1 MMKSPAP
8 ETIAKT
14 ESQGLYPN
22 WIKTLAL
29 EKTANWIKKIEVAGD
44 TCAWHRLMG
53 GTLLVLVVVLFLSG
67 AFLAFYYS
75 PVPGAAYDSVDF
87 TLFIAPFGS
96 IIKGVHHYAWNMLL
110 VLAIFHLGRTFI
122 AGAYRKPRQLTWV
135 SGVIIL
141 VILPLFIITGDLLPW
156 DQKGY
161 WSTQVRLSIIASIP
175 FIGDVAADL
184 LRGGGLTG
192 IVALTRFYV
201 LHILFLPGVLIILLV
216 VHFHFVAQ
224 HGFAERLLA
233 RPTAAN
239 RIPFWPRVI
248 NRGLM
253 LFIFL
258 VTFIGLIS
266 WYWPPP
272 LGDPADPTD
281 STYIP
286 KPEWWVLFLNQ
297 LVAIFRGQWAILGTT
312 VIPGLLA
319 ALLVALPY
327 LDRSSGRRLSER
339 KGIIFLAGVL
349 AAVIIVLSMMG
360 YLEHFGL
367 PHE

>member
-1 MMKSPAP
+1 MKSTTS
-8 ETIAKT
+8 EMIVKT
-14 ESQGLYPN
+14 ESQGFYPN

-29 EKTANWIKKIEVAGD
+29 EKTATWVNKVEVAGD
-44 TCAWHRLMG
+44 TCAWHRFVG
-53 GTLLVLVVVLFLSG
+53 CALLVLVVLLFLSG

-87 TLFIAPFGS
+87 TLFNAPFGS
-96 IIKGVHHYAWNMLL
+96 IIKGVHHYAWNILL
-110 VLAIFHLGRTFI
+110 ILAIFHLGRTFI

-141 VILPLFIITGDLLPW
+141 VVLPLFIITGDLLPW

-161 WSTQVRLSIIASIP
+161 WSTQVRLSIITSVP
-175 FIGDVAADL
+175 FVGDLVVDL

-201 LHILFLPGVLIILLV
+201 LHILFLPCLLIVLLV
-216 VHFHFVAQ
+216 VHFHFIAQ
-224 HGFAERLLA
+224 HGLAERLLV
-233 RPTAAN
+233 RPAATD
-239 RIPFWPRVI
+239 RIPFWPRAV
-248 NRGLM
+248 NRWLV
-253 LFIFL
+253 LFIISIAL
-258 VTFIGLIS
+258 IGLIS

-297 LVAIFRGQWAILGTT
+297 LVAIFRGPWAVLGTT

-327 LDRSSGRRLSER
+327 LDRSSGSRLAER
-339 KGIIFLAGVL
+339 KFIIIFAGVL
-349 AAVIIVLSMMG
+349 ATVIFALSIMG

-367 PHE
+367 PPA

>member
-1 MMKSPAP
+1 MMKPPAP

-14 ESQGLYPN
+14 EGQGFYPA

-29 EKTANWIKKIEVAGD
+29 EKTAAWIKKIEVAGD
-44 TCAWHRLMG
+44 NCTWHRFMG
-53 GTLLVLVVVLFLSG
+53 GALVVLLVLLFLSG

-75 PVPGAAYDSVDF
+75 PVPGTAYDSVDF
-87 TLFIAPFGS
+87 TLFDAPFGS
-96 IIKGVHHYAWNMLL
+96 IIKGVHHYAWNILL
-110 VLAIFHLGRTFI
+110 VLAIGHLGRTFI

-141 VILPLFIITGDLLPW
+141 VVLPLFIITGDLLPW

-161 WSTQVRLSIIASIP
+161 WSTQVRLSIISSVP
-175 FIGDVAADL
+175 VVGDLAVDL

-201 LHILFLPGVLIILLV
+201 LHILFLPCVLIVLLV
-216 VHFHFVAQ
+216 FHFHFIAQ
-224 HGFAERLLA
+224 HGLAERLLA
-233 RPTAAN
+233 RPAAAK
-239 RIPFWPRVI
+239 RISLWPRAI
-248 NRGLM
+248 NRWLA
-253 LFIFL
+253 LFIIS
-258 VTFIGLIS
+258 VAVIGLIS
-266 WYWPPP
+266 WYWPAP

-297 LVAIFRGQWAILGTT
+297 LVAVFRGPWAVLGTT

-319 ALLVALPY
+319 GLLVALPY

-339 KGIIFLAGVL
+339 RGVIFIAGVL
-349 AAVIIVLSMMG
+349 AAAILVLSIMG
-360 YLEHFGL
+360 YMEHFGS
-367 PHE
+367 PYE

>member
-1 MMKSPAP
+1 MMKPPVSEITAR
-8 ETIAKT
+8 T
-14 ESQGLYPN
+14 ESQGFYPN
-22 WIKTLAL
+22 WMKTLAL
-29 EKTANWIKKIEVAGD
+29 EKTAAWIKKIEVAGD
-44 TCAWHRLMG
+44 TCAWHRIVG
-53 GTLLVLVVVLFLSG
+53 CALLVLVVLLFLSG

-87 TLFIAPFGS
+87 TLFNAPFGS
-96 IIKGVHHYAWNMLL
+96 IIKGVHHYAWNILL
-110 VLAIFHLGRTFI
+110 ILAIFHLARTFI

-141 VILPLFIITGDLLPW
+141 VVLPLFIITGDLLPW

-161 WSTQVRLSIIASIP
+161 WSTQVRLSIIASVP
-175 FIGDVAADL
+175 FIGDMTVDL
-184 LRGGGLTG
+184 LRGGPLTG

-201 LHILFLPGVLIILLV
+201 LHILFLPGLLIVLLAA
-216 VHFHFVAQ
+216 HFHFIAQ
-224 HGFAERLLA
+224 HGLAERVLA
-233 RPTAAN
+233 RPAAVN

-248 NRGLM
+248 KRWLI
-253 LFIFL
+253 LFIFSVALIAL
-258 VTFIGLIS
+258 VS

-297 LVAIFRGQWAILGTT
+297 LVAIFRGKWAIVGTT
-312 VIPGLLA
+312 VIPGFLA
-319 ALLVALPY
+319 ALLVTLPY
-327 LDRSSGRRLSER
+327 LDRSSGSRLSQR
-339 KGIIFLAGVL
+339 KGVIIFAGVL
-349 AAVIIVLSMMG
+349 ATVIIVLSMMG

-367 PHE
+367 PHA